1 MAKQAA
7 PMIENYSAKLHDMLE
22 WLAQFGA
29 DEQGGVTRLLYTPA
43 WLEAQQSLFTYM
55 EAQGLEPFYDQV
67 GNLSGRLVG
76 QQVEQLPIVTGSHI
90 DTVVFGGKY
99 DGALGVVAGVLALS
113 YLKETYG
120 QPLRTIEV
128 ISLAEEEGSRF
139 PLTYWGSGNITGSYQ
154 ADQVPMVQ
162 DREGISL
169 EQAMKQAGFG
179 ADSNYSTCK
188 REFAAYIE
196 LHIEQGFVLER
207 TDHQIGVVTG
217 IVGQRRIEVKVLGES
232 NHAGTTPMQWRRD
245 TLAGA
250 ALMISHVKR
259 SALEWGDP
267 LVATVGSL
275 HVSPNVPNVIAGE
288 TTFTLDIRHLDHR
301 ILNDYTDALYEE
313 ISAIAQQEGL
323 TLSWKEHLRAEPVPM
338 HQAMI
343 DDLQH
348 VCDQAGISSMLLPSG
363 AGHDAQIF
371 GVECP
376 SAMIFVPS
384 REGISHNPLEYT
396 AEADIVQGFKV
407 LTELLYQYAYR
418 GEDHEAL

>member
-1 MAKQAA
+1 
-7 PMIENYSAKLHDMLE
+7 
-22 WLAQFGA
+22 
-29 DEQGGVTRLLYTPA
+29 
-43 WLEAQQSLFTYM
+43 
-55 EAQGLEPFYDQV
+55 
-67 GNLSGRLVG
+67 
-76 QQVEQLPIVTGSHI
+76 
-90 DTVVFGGKY
+90 
-99 DGALGVVAGVLALS
+99 
-113 YLKETYG
+113 
-120 QPLRTIEV
+120 
-128 ISLAEEEGSRF
+128 
-139 PLTYWGSGNITGSYQ
+139 
-154 ADQVPMVQ
+154 
-162 DREGISL
+162 
-169 EQAMKQAGFG
+169 
-179 ADSNYSTCK
+179 
-188 REFAAYIE
+188 
-196 LHIEQGFVLER
+196 
-207 TDHQIGVVTG
+207 
-217 IVGQRRIEVKVLGES
+217 
-232 NHAGTTPMQWRRD
+232 
-245 TLAGA
+245 
-250 ALMISHVKR
+250 MISHVKR

-418 GEDHEAL
+418 GEYHEAL